1 MDRVANGSNT
11 TFCCP
16 PRSPANGMEARESG
30 LRLKAWRCTRG
41 GYSATAARLPLKAWR
56 RRPRPVASGSSPC
69 SARRTGPSGRG
80 SARGAGCAAR
90 TRIGR
95 AHRIFGRPHRL
106 ARERQPTKHEPHGFS
121 IERILLL
128 VQSNCR
134 LVRLLLRTLG
144 FGGAVGANK
153 YFAFRFRHREK
164 INQPVEAG
172 RVRHGFEFGGHTG
185 DVTGNV
191 EGFSRHSP
199 VRRIVGSSRRSRG
212 SAPSGSPISAFRS
225 HETYLRGHPIKLSH
239 VRSFTK

>member
-16 PRSPANGMEARESG
+16 PRSPAHGMEARESG

-95 AHRIFGRPHRL
+95 ARRIFGRPHRL
-106 ARERQPTKHEPHGFS
+106 VRERQRNMS
-121 IERILLL
+121 RMAS
-128 VQSNCR
+128 QSN
-134 LVRLLLRTLG
+134 
-144 FGGAVGANK
+144 
-153 YFAFRFRHREK
+153 
-164 INQPVEAG
+164 
-172 RVRHGFEFGGHTG
+172 EF
-185 DVTGNV
+185 
-191 EGFSRHSP
+191 FSWCSP
-199 VRRIVGSSRRSRG
+199 TAGSSDSSSARSASG
-212 SAPSGSPISAFRS
+212 AP
-225 HETYLRGHPIKLSH
+225 
-239 VRSFTK
+239 